1 MPPGMRINPSQ
12 HCLFM
17 IILRQCRRMIGR
29 MNQWC
34 GWLPGKVY
42 LTWSTAR
49 CWVLCMLVTGNPLG
63 SDLFEMTSPASVVQ
77 GQEFVWPAQLHPWRH
92 AGRFARCERQP
103 VTVPM
108 PAPGDPR
115 P

>member
-1 MPPGMRINPSQ
+1 MPPGMGINPSQ

-77 GQEFVWPAQLHPWRH
+77 GQELFGLHSSTL
-92 AGRFARCERQP
+92 GD
-103 VTVPM
+103 TLDGL
-108 PAPGDPR
+108 PGVASTGYGPNASPR
-115 P
+115 